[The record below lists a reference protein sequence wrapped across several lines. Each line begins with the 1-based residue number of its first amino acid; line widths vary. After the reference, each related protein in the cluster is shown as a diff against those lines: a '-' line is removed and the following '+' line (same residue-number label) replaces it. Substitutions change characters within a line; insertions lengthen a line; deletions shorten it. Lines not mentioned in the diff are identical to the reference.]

1 MQICGVCGGNC
12 DDGELVRGVC
22 HECRSARKQKDR
34 EDRMQRMLDGPS
46 EQIRAAAPGAGPT
59 GGGSAGT
66 DGKGRRHG
74 KT

>member
-46 EQIRAAAPGAGPT
+46 EQMCLLFDSDT
-59 GGGSAGT
+59 GGSSGSRAYR
-66 DGKGRRHG
+66 GRFG
-74 KT
+74 WN